1 MRPAF
6 WSGASP
12 HAGQSKVMKNIQTKS
27 PSGLTAQKLGSLLL
41 QGAVLAG
48 VLGIAYILFANT
60 QRNLEIRGIESG
72 FAFLWHEAGL
82 PIGDTLIDY
91 DPTRG
96 YGYAFLVGVL
106 NTLLVSAL
114 AIVFATILGVL
125 VGVARVSNNW
135 LLAKCAVIY
144 VETLRNLPLLLTL
157 FFVYTVVLAALP
169 HPREAI
175 ALAEG
180 YYLSKRGVYLPRPLA
195 EDGFGIFMIA
205 AFVAFV
211 LAVIFW
217 KWARAYKTRTGASV
231 PGFLGGLAIFATLC
245 SLAYFASDRPISS
258 ELPVYKGFNF
268 KGGLALKPEF
278 AALLIGLV
286 LYTAAFIGENVR
298 SGIQSVQVGQ
308 IEAANALGVSK
319 GVVTRM
325 VVLPQALRVTIP
337 ATTNDY
343 ASLVK
348 NSSLAVAIGYPDMVS
363 IGGTIIG
370 QNGQAIE
377 IIAMWMAVYLAINL
391 IISVAMNV
399 LNARVQIL
407 ER

>member
-1 MRPAF
+1 M
-6 WSGASP
+6 
-12 HAGQSKVMKNIQTKS
+12 T
-27 PSGLTAQKLGSLLL
+27 TTKLGSMLL
-41 QGAVLAG
+41 QIAVLGG
-48 VLGIAYILFANT
+48 VAALAYILFANT
-60 QRNLEIRGIESG
+60 QKNLELRGIESG
-72 FAFLWHEAGL
+72 FSFLWHEAGL
-82 PIGDTLIDY
+82 PIGDSLIDY

-106 NTLLVSAL
+106 NTLLVSSL
-114 AIVFATILGVL
+114 AIIFATLLGIL

-135 LLAKCAVIY
+135 LLSKTAAVY

-157 FFVYTVVLAALP
+157 FFVYSVVLAALP

-180 YYLSKRGVYLPRPLA
+180 VYLSKRGFYLPRPLA
-195 EDGFGIFMIA
+195 GDGFGVFMIA
-205 AFVAFV
+205 VAVAFV
-211 LAVIFW
+211 LAIVFW
-217 KWARAYKTRTGASV
+217 RWAQNYKNRTGRSV
-231 PGFLGGLAIFATLC
+231 PGFWGGVAIFATLTTL
-245 SLAYFASDRPISS
+245 SYFASNSPLSS

-298 SGIQSVQVGQ
+298 SGIQSVQAGQ

-319 GVVTRM
+319 GVVTRL
-325 VVLPQALRVTIP
+325 VLLPQALRVTIP

-377 IIAMWMAVYLAINL
+377 IIAMWMAVYLTINL
-391 IISVAMNV
+391 IISLAMNV
-399 LNARVQIL
+399 LNARVQIV

>member
-1 MRPAF
+1 
-6 WSGASP
+6 
-12 HAGQSKVMKNIQTKS
+12 MKMTRKK
-27 PSGLTAQKLGSLLL
+27 PGLGGSADRLGSLLL
-41 QGAVLAG
+41 QGAVLALVIG
-48 VLGIAYILFANT
+48 VAYLLFANT

-82 PIGDTLIDY
+82 PIGDSLIDY

-106 NTLLVSAL
+106 NTLLVSTL
-114 AIVFATILGVL
+114 AIIFSTILGIL
-125 VGVARVSNNW
+125 VGVSRVSNNW
-135 LLAKCAVIY
+135 LLAKCAAVY

-157 FFVYTVVLAALP
+157 FFVYTVVLASFP
-169 HPREAI
+169 HPRDAI
-175 ALAEG
+175 EIAEG
-180 YYLSKRGVYLPRPLA
+180 YYLSSRGIYLPRPLA
-195 EDGFGIFMIA
+195 QAGFGVFAVA
-205 AFVAFV
+205 AIVALL
-211 LAVIFW
+211 LAGIFW
-217 KWARAYKTRTGASV
+217 RWAHNYKRRTGRSV
-231 PGFLGGLAIFATLC
+231 PGFWGGLAIFAILTT
-245 SLAYFASDRPISS
+245 LAYFASDSPIGS

-298 SGIQSVQVGQ
+298 SGIQSVQAGQ

-319 GVVTRM
+319 GVVTRL
-325 VVLPQALRVTIP
+325 VLLPQALRVTIP

-363 IGGTIIG
+363 VGGTIIG

-377 IIAMWMAVYLAINL
+377 IIAMWMAVYLTINL

-399 LNARVQIL
+399 LNARVQIV

>member
-1 MRPAF
+1 
-6 WSGASP
+6 
-12 HAGQSKVMKNIQTKS
+12 MKNTYIGS
-27 PSGLTAQKLGSLLL
+27 RPGLLAKKLVSLLL
-41 QGAVLAG
+41 QGMVLAAVLG
-48 VLGIAYILFANT
+48 VAYILFATT
-60 QRNLEIRGIESG
+60 QENLEIRGIESG
-72 FAFLWHEAGL
+72 FAFLWREAGL
-82 PIGDTLIDY
+82 PIGDSLIEY
-91 DPTRG
+91 DPSRS

-114 AIVFATILGVL
+114 AIVFATILGVM

-135 LLAKCAVIY
+135 LLAKCAAIY

-157 FFVYTVVLAALP
+157 FFVYSVVLASLP

-175 ALAEG
+175 VLAEG
-180 YYLSKRGVYLPRPLA
+180 YFLSKRGVYLPRPVA
-195 EDGFGIFMIA
+195 EEGFGIFVAAVCIA
-205 AFVAFV
+205 LL

-217 KWARAYKTRTGASV
+217 RWAGAYKRRTGTSV
-231 PGFLGGLAIFATLC
+231 PGFWGGLAIFGTLATLAY
-245 SLAYFASDRPISS
+245 LASNSPIGS

-278 AALLIGLV
+278 AALLIGLI

-298 SGIQSVQVGQ
+298 SGIQSVQAGQ
-308 IEAANALGVSK
+308 IEAANALGVSR
-319 GVVTRM
+319 GVVTRL
-325 VVLPQALRVTIP
+325 VLLPQALRVTIP

-377 IIAMWMAVYLAINL
+377 IIAMWMAVYLTINL
-391 IISVAMNV
+391 IISLVMNV
-399 LNARVQIL
+399 LNARVQVV